1 MNNPNVLVVED
12 DVNSLRLYKKIFL
25 KRGYTVHAV
34 TNIVDARRLLSE
46 HTFSVIICDMQ
57 IGEARGVDFI
67 RDEHDHLAT
76 VGTQVIVVSGHEH
89 FRSVCEELG
98 VEFYISKPISTHELG
113 SIVDRLMK
121 MYQANQPSVS
131 TSSDGDDNDSAATN
145 THNNT
150 QTNQTNISRTNIQN
164 LAGAYGV

>member
-12 DVNSLRLYKKIFL
+12 DVNSLRLYEKIFL

-34 TNIVDARRLLSE
+34 TNIVDARRLLNE

-121 MYQANQPSVS
+121 MYQASEVS
-131 TSSDGDDNDSAATN
+131 APTSNGDDDNDSTTTN
-145 THNNT
+145 THNST
-150 QTNQTNISRTNIQN
+150 QPNQTTATRTNIQK
-164 LAGAYGV
+164 LVGAYGV